1 MQGIGFELKN
11 PLTINCLVMRKII
24 ILILLIGLG
33 LGFSLCHK
41 PDTIVNGN
49 ETETSKDVNEL
60 DVNDNFKWKAIK
72 DIQVSLSSSTNDVVY
87 IKSDKGD
94 VYLKALLKSGQRFDT
109 KITIPTYVTAVTV
122 VCKNQS
128 QKVSVVDK
136 KIDLSFN

>member
-109 KITIPTYVTAVTV
+109 KITIPTYVTEVTV

>member
-41 PDTIVNGN
+41 PDTMVNGN

-109 KITIPTYVTAVTV
+109 KITIPTYVTEVTV